1 MTDKKKPKRKLFI
14 ILAIVAAALFVT
26 SDKGK
31 EIIAKYTGNADVVA
45 TECTEEGCVPECLA
59 DDSNCGCAACTS

>member
-31 EIIAKYTGNADVVA
+31 EIIAKYTGNADGVA
-45 TECTEEGCVPECLA
+45 TECTEEGCGPECIA
-59 DDSNCGCAACTS
+59 DDSDCGCGACTS

>member
-1 MTDKKKPKRKLFI
+1 MTYKKKPKRKLFI

-31 EIIAKYTGNADVVA
+31 EIIGKYIGNGDVVA
-45 TECTEEGCVPECLA
+45 TECTEEGCGPECIA
-59 DDSNCGCAACTS
+59 DDSDCGCGACTS

>member
-1 MTDKKKPKRKLFI
+1 MTDKKKPKTKLFI

-31 EIIAKYTGNADVVA
+31 EIVVA
-45 TECTEEGCVPECLA
+45 QASAE
-59 DDSNCGCAACTS
+59 

>member
-31 EIIAKYTGNADVVA
+31 EIISKYTSNGDDVA
-45 TECTEEGCVPECLA
+45 TEGTEEGCGPECLA
-59 DDSNCGCAACTS
+59 YDSDWGCGACTS

>member
-31 EIIAKYTGNADVVA
+31 EIIAKYTSNGDAVA
-45 TECTEEGCVPECLA
+45 TECTEEGCGAECLA
-59 DDSNCGCAACTS
+59 DDSDCGCGACTS